1 MAITLETNGLS
12 YEILTPISVLQRIK
26 ENQDSDG
33 NIRLITYHYY
43 QMTPSSGVPVLVGFL
58 NEIERDFFLE
68 FIKVSGIG
76 PRAAVKA
83 LNKAIGEI
91 AQAIDRGDTK
101 YLKSLPGIGEQKA
114 KEIVAKLQ
122 GKMGKFTLMHDRVV
136 LVARRR
142 QSRDIEEEAL
152 HILLQLQYK
161 KAEAEEMIKKAFER
175 SPKLGTSE
183 ELLNEIYKQRKD
195 IIKMDEQI
203 QNYKSAIEAIL
214 FVSEKPVVLDQ
225 LKEVFPELKPS
236 QIHDLIKQLQEE
248 YVNREAGMVVVEIAG
263 GFQMLSNS
271 HAAAYIREFYKTKT
285 KEKLSKPALESL
297 AIIAYKQPVGRAEVE
312 VIRGVNSDGTIA
324 HLLNKGLIKITGRK
338 EVPGRPFLYGTT
350 KEFLEYFGL
359 KSLEDLPK
367 IEEFTQLGVDMPK
380 AESLPVEEAIA
391 DGNRIRTGS

>member
-1 MAITLETNGLS
+1 
-12 YEILTPISVLQRIK
+12 
-26 ENQDSDG
+26 
-33 NIRLITYHYY
+33 
-43 QMTPSSGVPVLVGFL
+43 
-58 NEIERDFFLE
+58 
-68 FIKVSGIG
+68 
-76 PRAAVKA
+76 
-83 LNKAIGEI
+83 
-91 AQAIDRGDTK
+91 
-101 YLKSLPGIGEQKA
+101 
-114 KEIVAKLQ
+114 
-122 GKMGKFTLMHDRVV
+122 
-136 LVARRR
+136 
-142 QSRDIEEEAL
+142 
-152 HILLQLQYK
+152 
-161 KAEAEEMIKKAFER
+161 
-175 SPKLGTSE
+175 
-183 ELLNEIYKQRKD
+183 
-195 IIKMDEQI
+195 MDEQI
-203 QNYKSAIEAIL
+203 QNYKGAIEAIL

-285 KEKLSKPALESL
+285 KEKLSRPALESL

-380 AESLPVEEAIA
+380 AESMPVEEAISA
-391 DGNRIRTGS
+391 SATESGQVVEQMQEQTASQESSGQSRTMNAEP